1 MPRLIRA
8 RQLLTFDGLR
18 RIPLDVDDREAA
30 LVGLIDDGAV
40 GVDDDGRITWVGP
53 WRDRPEGGDA
63 DIEVAVAMPGWIE
76 CHTHALFGGRRH
88 EDFARRNAGTS
99 YAEILEAGG
108 GILSTV
114 RSTRETSSQE
124 LARTL
129 GQRLDAFYDR
139 GLDVV
144 EVKTGYGLSVE
155 HELEHLRIISEVG
168 RTSNVQVVR
177 TNLAGH
183 TIPPEFTS
191 DRAGWISAIVD
202 EILPR
207 AAAADLVDQVDVFCD
222 RGALTVPESRA
233 ILEAARRLGLDRRVH
248 AEELAHTG
256 ATLLA
261 AEVEATSADHLE
273 HIDEHDIAAM
283 ARADVAAVLLP
294 LVTVFLDLPHRAP
307 ARALA
312 DAGVRLAVST
322 DYNPGSAH
330 SLDLQSALSL
340 ACSLHRL
347 TPGEALRGV
356 TRVAAEVLELD
367 GRFGR
372 LAPRVGSGVI
382 GFDVASWD
390 EIPWHLGTGLT
401 PIRLVAPRPLRQ
413 PA

>member
-1 MPRLIRA
+1 MPTLLRA
-8 RQLLTFDGLR
+8 RQLLTFDTPR
-18 RIPLDVDDREAA
+18 HVAPDVDRREER

-40 GVDDDGRITWVGP
+40 VSDGDAIVWVGP
-53 WRDRPEGGDA
+53 WADRPITGTADA
-63 DIEVAVAMPGWIE
+63 DVPVAMPGWIE

-88 EDFARRNAGTS
+88 DDFARRNAGTS

-114 RSTRETSSQE
+114 RATRDTPSDT
-124 LARTL
+124 LAQTL
-129 GQRLDAFYDR
+129 ADRLASFHAR

-155 HELEHLRIISEVG
+155 HELEHLSIMTQVAASSPVH
-168 RTSNVQVVR
+168 VVR

-183 TIPPEFTS
+183 TIPPEFA
-191 DRAGWISAIVD
+191 DRRAAWIHAIVD

-222 RGALTVPESRA
+222 RGALTVDESRI
-233 ILEAARRLGLDRRVH
+233 ILEAARRLGLGRRVH

-256 ATLLA
+256 ATRLA
-261 AEVEATSADHLE
+261 AQVGATSADHLE
-273 HIDEHDIAAM
+273 HIDADDIAAM
-283 ARADVAAVLLP
+283 ASADVAAVLLP

-322 DYNPGSAH
+322 DYNPGSAY
-330 SLDLQSALSL
+330 SLDLHAALSL
-340 ACSLHRL
+340 ACSLHKL

-356 TRVAAEVLELD
+356 TRVAAEVLDLD
-367 GRFGR
+367 HAFGR
-372 LAPRVGSGVI
+372 LAPGVRSGVI
-382 GFDVASWD
+382 GFDVGSWD
-390 EIPWHLGTGLT
+390 ELPWHLGTDLR
-401 PIRLVAPRPLRQ
+401 PIRLVEPRPERPQ
-413 PA
+413 R